1 MRKTKH
7 RATSAL
13 MGVLLFVLGLIV
25 GLRVSPAEDSQ
36 QMAGKLENPVV
47 STVDI
52 SEALFILAT
61 EQVTPS
67 PIPEYTT
74 IDYLYALTT
83 DKAMYIPA
91 ENMPAR
97 VARYADIEIS
107 SYELWELAAIV
118 QLEAGNQSPEG
129 QQAVAE
135 VIFNR
140 VLHPGFPNTVHG
152 VIHDDG
158 GIGVVQFT
166 TAANIDKAEPTQAQF
181 DAIFAALHGDTILP
195 AEVVFFSRNG
205 ENDRVWGRIGDH
217 VFCYEYDWGT

>member
-25 GLRVSPAEDSQ
+25 GLRAATAEDPQ

-47 STVDI
+47 STVDQT
-52 SEALFILAT
+52 EALIIMAT
-61 EQVTPS
+61 AQVS
-67 PIPEYTT
+67 PPPEYTSA
-74 IDYLYALTT
+74 DYLYALTT
-83 DKAMYIPA
+83 DKAMHIPA
-91 ENMPAR
+91 EYMPAR
-97 VARYADIEIS
+97 VARYADIEMS
-107 SYELWELAAIV
+107 SYEIWELAAIV

-195 AEVVFFSRNG
+195 AEVVFFSRDG

-217 VFCYEYDWGT
+217 VFCYEYDWGN

>member
-13 MGVLLFVLGLIV
+13 MGVLLFVFGMIV
-25 GLRVSPAEDSQ
+25 GVRVAPDEDPQ

-61 EQVTPS
+61 EQVTPALV
-67 PIPEYTT
+67 PEYTT

-107 SYELWELAAIV
+107 SYELWELPRSFSSRLATKARRD
-118 QLEAGNQSPEG
+118 
-129 QQAVAE
+129 
-135 VIFNR
+135 NR
-140 VLHPGFPNTVHG
+140 
-152 VIHDDG
+152 
-158 GIGVVQFT
+158 
-166 TAANIDKAEPTQAQF
+166 
-181 DAIFAALHGDTILP
+181 
-195 AEVVFFSRNG
+195 R
-205 ENDRVWGRIGDH
+205 
-217 VFCYEYDWGT
+217 